1 VLPSGCGLRCEA
13 VQPWMIAIVCFHV
26 LLLLVVILSRRIQ
39 NVQLVI
45 FVVLCAVVFS
55 VRYINEALRLRWQE
69 LGFTQ
74 NYFDKHGVFIS
85 FVFSLPLLLIGMVQM
100 VSECLYS

>member
-1 VLPSGCGLRCEA
+1 
-13 VQPWMIAIVCFHV
+13 
-26 LLLLVVILSRRIQ
+26 
-39 NVQLVI
+39 
-45 FVVLCAVVFS
+45 VFS